1 MSRTRAASAASGSSR
16 LKKPGPPSFRNAM
29 IVTSLFQ
36 FIMGRFAILSLME
49 TLRLFRKSGPFFFFC
64 FYTFI
69 TCWMVL
75 NRKEF
80 SVDEGE
86 RENPGDPTARLLV
99 KATARSLA
107 VSSGPGP
114 TGDNSLHHKVTH
126 IFLGMGQVAI

>member
-1 MSRTRAASAASGSSR
+1 MGRGYLVQSTPGSI
-16 LKKPGPPSFRNAM
+16 GSFRFKFIKETGA
-29 IVTSLFQ
+29 SL
-36 FIMGRFAILSLME
+36 LSKCDDRNKPLPVYHGE
-49 TLRLFRKSGPFFFFC
+49 ICYSVADGDAPPLSKKRAFFFLFC

-86 RENPGDPTARLLV
+86 RENPGDPTAR
-99 KATARSLA
+99 SLA
-107 VSSGPGP
+107 VLSGPGS